1 MAMDPQPLAGLNKAM
16 LRGISRRIFQQP
28 ASSRQ
33 PNRLGNAH
41 TMCMIRRQLFFEEFS
56 EETA

>member
-1 MAMDPQPLAGLNKAM
+1 MAMGPQPLAGLNKTM
-16 LRGISRRIFQQP
+16 LREVADVFFGSL
-28 ASSRQ
+28 

-41 TMCMIRRQLFFEEFS
+41 TMCMIRRQLFFEEIS